1 MGGSVWY
8 ALLLSLVAG
17 LSTGIGSLLAIFVRR
32 PGPRFMTITLGFS
45 CGVMVLISFQELLH
59 EGMNAVGFVPAYA
72 AFFGGM
78 VLMLLIDM
86 FIPHE
91 FMAEH
96 REDQMLGVEPTL
108 ECPMRGRGRGWGAR
122 RGRGRGG
129 QVCDSR
135 LYRLGLCT
143 AIGVII
149 HNFPEGMASFAGALQ
164 DTGVGIAIAVAIA
177 LHNIPEGLAVSAP
190 VLAATG
196 SRWQAL
202 RWGLLCGMAE
212 PAGAALAALVL
223 FRFLSP
229 TVLGYLLSVVAG
241 IMVFIALDEL
251 LPAAHEYRME
261 HLGVIGVM
269 AGMAVMA
276 LSLYLLSAQ

>member
-8 ALLLSLVAG
+8 ALLMSLFAG
-17 LSTGIGSLLAIFVRR
+17 LSTGIGSLLAIFVRK
-32 PGPRFMTITLGFS
+32 PGPRFMTVTLGFS
-45 CGVMVLISFQELLH
+45 CGVMVLISFQELLA
-59 EGMNAVGFVPAYA
+59 EGIAAVGFFPAYV
-72 AFFGGM
+72 AFFCGM
-78 VLMLLIDM
+78 GLMLLIDV
-86 FIPHE
+86 FVPHE

-96 REDQMLGVEPTL
+96 REDLKLGEEPAP
-108 ECPMRGRGRGWGAR
+108 ECLLRGRGCETRRRHGRRHGAP
-122 RGRGRGG
+122 
-129 QVCDSR
+129 VCDSR
-135 LYRLGLCT
+135 MYRLGLCT

-149 HNFPEGMASFAGALQ
+149 HNFPEGMASFAGTLQ
-164 DTGVGIAIAVAIA
+164 DMGVGIAIAVAIA

-223 FRFLSP
+223 YPFLSP
-229 TVLGYLLSVVAG
+229 TVLGYLLSAVAG

-269 AGMAVMA
+269 VGMAVMA